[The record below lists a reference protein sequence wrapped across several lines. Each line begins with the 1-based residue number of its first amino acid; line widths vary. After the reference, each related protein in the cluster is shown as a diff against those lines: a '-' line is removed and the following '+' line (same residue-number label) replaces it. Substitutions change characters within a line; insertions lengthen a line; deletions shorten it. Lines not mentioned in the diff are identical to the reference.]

1 MKNRQHGNHEGGS
14 TWSWWLGQK
23 VNGATGMQT
32 RQELG
37 AAGTMDPGGDRG
49 SGAPQQIEQRQRAAG
64 GRREEVGDGD
74 WARWRRAHEEG
85 AAGTGRGQQEAN
97 GGGSRCAEG
106 VEERGGRAREEQQGG
121 AMAGD
126 GRARGRAPTELL
138 AGGGRKQRRG
148 RGGARAQEAE
158 RGETEEIEGSGHG
171 KANES
176 GTTREKS
183 NSSRGCRR
191 RRQGSWTWQRG
202 APSSKGNG
210 RTAADPGMEV
220 VGLSFPA
227 GSKWR
232 QASGL
237 GSPGGSARRCC
248 KEVSGA
254 MAVREETA
262 SSRLVGWS
270 SKQRREGLGTG
281 QRWTRSSGGTR
292 LGGSLATEMMM
303 ARHVGGGPGVEDDGS
318 VHSHGGADA
327 EPELLVSEAS
337 WTPWRTS
344 AREKEREPDV
354 RER

>member
-49 SGAPQQIEQRQRAAG
+49 SGAPQQIEQRRRAAG

-106 VEERGGRAREEQQGG
+106 VEERGGRVREEQQGG

-183 NSSRGCRR
+183 NGSRARVNQGGRR
-191 RRQGSWTWQRG
+191 RHGRAGRRARGGGQRGSGLALFFGEGGAREQGEEKQGAASCGSWWTGHDGDDGDRAWGSCVRDRARDGAQRR
-202 APSSKGNG
+202 G
-210 RTAADPGMEV
+210 RGRSRRWDPLAARG
-220 VGLSFPA
+220 
-227 GSKWR
+227 
-232 QASGL
+232 
-237 GSPGGSARRCC
+237 RR
-248 KEVSGA
+248 G
-254 MAVREETA
+254 
-262 SSRLVGWS
+262 
-270 SKQRREGLGTG
+270 RREGEMGI
-281 QRWTRSSGGTR
+281 
-292 LGGSLATEMMM
+292 GSC
-303 ARHVGGGPGVEDDGS
+303 G
-318 VHSHGGADA
+318 
-327 EPELLVSEAS
+327 
-337 WTPWRTS
+337 
-344 AREKEREPDV
+344 
-354 RER
+354 